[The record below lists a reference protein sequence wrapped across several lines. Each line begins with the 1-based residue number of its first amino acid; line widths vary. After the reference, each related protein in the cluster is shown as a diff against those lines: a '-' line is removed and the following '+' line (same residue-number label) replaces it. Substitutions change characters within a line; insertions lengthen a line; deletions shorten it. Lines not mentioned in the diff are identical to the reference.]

1 MMAVRNQ
8 VNQRLFG
15 YEYPACV
22 RRPGRHWACCP
33 AYGLCRMFCPVN
45 ASSVVRRLGEGTFAI
60 AYQHRIN
67 EPQQGTYEETEEDN
81 ATASISEIERRM
93 LKGSTGRQG
102 MER

>member
-1 MMAVRNQ
+1 MAVRNQ

-22 RRPGRHWACCP
+22 RRPGRHRACCP

-81 ATASISEIERRM
+81 ATASISDIERRM
-93 LKGSTGRQG
+93 LKGSTGWLG